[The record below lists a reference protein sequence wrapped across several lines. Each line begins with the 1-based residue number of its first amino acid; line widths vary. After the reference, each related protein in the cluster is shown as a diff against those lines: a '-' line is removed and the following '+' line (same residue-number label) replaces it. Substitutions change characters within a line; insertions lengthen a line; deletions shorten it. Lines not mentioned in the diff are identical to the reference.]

1 MTTQHS
7 NNKSYVPTHEYKQNY
22 DNDDAR
28 HLKQNKNDEQT
39 VRNNKVQN
47 RQLTQSAFHGQ
58 LTRSRT
64 FPSTAL

>member
-1 MTTQHS
+1 MTLQYS
-7 NNKSYVPTHEYKQNY
+7 NNKSYVATHEYQQNY

-28 HLKQNKNDEQT
+28 HFKQNKNDEQT
-39 VRNNKVQN
+39 VRNYKVQN

-58 LTRSRT
+58 LTRSRI